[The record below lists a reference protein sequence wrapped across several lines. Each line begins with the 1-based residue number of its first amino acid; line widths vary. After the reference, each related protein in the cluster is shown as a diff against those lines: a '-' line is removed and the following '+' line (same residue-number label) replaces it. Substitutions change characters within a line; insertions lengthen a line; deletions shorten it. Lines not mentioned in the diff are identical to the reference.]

1 MGYLSDTICTMIAFA
16 IIGVFALK
24 QLFKT
29 LRLFF
34 K

>member
-1 MGYLSDTICTMIAFA
+1 MGYLSSDMHNMITFA
-16 IIGVFALK
+16 IISAFTLK

-29 LRLFF
+29 LRLLI